1 MDANGRVA
9 RIFIPVAAAKKKLLS
24 QSALFLSEYFEAHH
38 NEYFQKL
45 FLISDKN
52 AWEDWI
58 AYFLT
63 GVISQANKTRD
74 RLNHLGKL
82 WQETARL
89 SDEESADL
97 LFRQPLLTIDQ
108 AGRFKRLIKQKF
120 LIAQGKDLFF
130 EPLIR

>member
-1 MDANGRVA
+1 
-9 RIFIPVAAAKKKLLS
+9 
-24 QSALFLSEYFEAHH
+24 
-38 NEYFQKL
+38 
-45 FLISDKN
+45 
-52 AWEDWI
+52 
-58 AYFLT
+58 
-63 GVISQANKTRD
+63 
-74 RLNHLGKL
+74 LNHLGKL